1 MRTVD
6 EDLSI
11 LRIIVYFETMETEH
25 QTIKLGAAAKDLR
38 YPSLIFS
45 QLVIHSIGGARIR
58 STIAKGTLADRMMPL
73 LFAIKFTTHQSH
85 ELLSGC
91 LDGRPNTQ
99 SIASRRSLYS
109 HPNLLILIARRTW
122 SLHRLML
129 LLLLLL
135 LVSNLER
142 LLIIVSHH
150 HALLLLFFLGESHG
164 LRERIFG
171 LLAIVVPIIVSRV
184 HTKLERRGA
193 LALLVLLLLV
203 VDSRNIRI
211 W

>member
-1 MRTVD
+1 
-6 EDLSI
+6 
-11 LRIIVYFETMETEH
+11 
-25 QTIKLGAAAKDLR
+25 
-38 YPSLIFS
+38 
-45 QLVIHSIGGARIR
+45 
-58 STIAKGTLADRMMPL
+58 MMPL

-85 ELLSGC
+85 ELLRGR

-109 HPNLLILIARRTW
+109 HPNLLVLIARRTG
-122 SLHRLML
+122 SLHRLM
-129 LLLLLL
+129 LLLLL

-142 LLIIVSHH
+142 LLFLIAVSHHH

-171 LLAIVVPIIVSRV
+171 LLTVVVPVIVSWV

-203 VDSRNIRI
+203 VDSRNIWI
-211 W
+211 WWFGLLFAEDLLDILPHNDLIWDSQL

>member
-1 MRTVD
+1 
-6 EDLSI
+6 
-11 LRIIVYFETMETEH
+11 
-25 QTIKLGAAAKDLR
+25 
-38 YPSLIFS
+38 
-45 QLVIHSIGGARIR
+45 
-58 STIAKGTLADRMMPL
+58 MMPL

-109 HPNLLILIARRTW
+109 HPNLLVLIARRTW

-129 LLLLLL
+129 LLLLL
-135 LVSNLER
+135 VSNLER
-142 LLIIVSHH
+142 LFLIAVSHH

-203 VDSRNIRI
+203 VDSRNIWI
-211 W
+211 WWLGLLFAEDLLDILPHNDLIWDSQL